1 MSSVRS
7 TEREVSQKDK
17 EKDEEKKIKLDKNER
32 TDRKI
37 IKNKYK

>member
-17 EKDEEKKIKLDKNER
+17 EKNEKIKI
-32 TDRKI
+32 KI
-37 IKNKYK
+37 KKSS